1 MFNSNMFKTVS
12 KAVGIGMVS
21 CILYKTIRYLEQSL
35 DKSYRVI
42 DDIIPDI
49 LISCGGRY
57 AGYQLGICHYI
68 KNNFDL
74 THKKILG
81 ISAGAWNAVFMSVK
95 NNDHANIILHK
106 VFEIKK
112 DTLPTALKK
121 TKDAIDTYDLNN
133 YNIHNIY
140 IGTTYFN
147 KTIIYNKFL
156 SIDQVSKCCVASSFI
171 PFLTHNEL
179 FYFYNN
185 RLSFDGGFHVDKY
198 IKKIPKSTLVID
210 FKMFG
215 RHLDDIIYKDIF
227 RKNKPTTYELYIKG
241 YHDAKKNHSYFDKYL
256 KS

>member
-1 MFNSNMFKTVS
+1 MFKIYSKTFSNM
-12 KAVGIGMVS
+12 AGIGLVS
-21 CILYKTIRYLEQSL
+21 CILYKIIQYFDKYL
-35 DKSYRVI
+35 DKSYKVI
-42 DDIIPDI
+42 DHVIPDI

-74 THKKILG
+74 TNKKILG
-81 ISAGAWNAVFMSVK
+81 ISAGSWNAVFMSVK
-95 NNDHANIILHK
+95 NKTHANIILNK

-112 DTLPTALKK
+112 DTLPIALKK
-121 TKDAIDTYDLNN
+121 TKAAIDTYDINN

-156 SIDQVSKCCVASSFI
+156 SIDQVSRCCVASSFI
-171 PFLTHNEL
+171 PFLTCNEL

-185 RLSFDGGFHVDKY
+185 RLTFDGGVHVDKY
-198 IKKIPKSTLVID
+198 IKKIPSKTLVID

-215 RHLDDIIYKDIF
+215 RHMNDIIYKDIF

-241 YHDAKKNHSYFDKYL
+241 YHDARKNHSYFDKYL
-256 KS
+256 K